1 MNVLVDM
8 HVFDDKHQ
16 GTRTYL
22 RGLYLE
28 LIYIAKNWRFF
39 LAANNIEN
47 LKNEFGDH
55 HNVTYIPL
63 KRHNKF
69 YRLLIELPLIIKKY
83 EIDCSHFQY
92 ITPLFKKGKY
102 IVTTHDILFEHKRV

>member
-39 LAANNIEN
+39 FSS
-47 LKNEFGDH
+47 K
-55 HNVTYIPL
+55 
-63 KRHNKF
+63 
-69 YRLLIELPLIIKKY
+69 
-83 EIDCSHFQY
+83 
-92 ITPLFKKGKY
+92 
-102 IVTTHDILFEHKRV
+102 